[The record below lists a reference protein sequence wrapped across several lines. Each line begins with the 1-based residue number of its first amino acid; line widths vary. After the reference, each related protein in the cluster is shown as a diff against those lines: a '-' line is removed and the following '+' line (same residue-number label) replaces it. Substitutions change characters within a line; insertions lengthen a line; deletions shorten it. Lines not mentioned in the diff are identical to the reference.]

1 MLCFLEERLEW
12 RLYVK
17 ERPIYIKFDMFSF
30 IVIVNDRWIQEPK
43 NVGRKQFS
51 KLCTRALKTLAS
63 LILSCPARGK
73 KPFPSS
79 KALHVSGF
87 RLLVFFL
94 GPNKTARQSTN
105 QQNDKACP
113 LMRLLDVQADGFQ
126 ERCCACTGPCGIVS
140 LTLMNLTVRWLLF
153 STFLKDWSYQL
164 KRDQENW
171 EDSSGIFL

>member
-1 MLCFLEERLEW
+1 MSVFNKHTKKIVNLWRRAATLKQMLCFLEERLEW

-87 RLLVFFL
+87 RLLVFFW
-94 GPNKTARQSTN
+94 GPTKLQDNQPTNKTTKHAPW
-105 QQNDKACP
+105 CGF
-113 LMRLLDVQADGFQ
+113 LM
-126 ERCCACTGPCGIVS
+126 CK
-140 LTLMNLTVRWLLF
+140 LMASRSAAVPALGLAAL
-153 STFLKDWSYQL
+153 SA
-164 KRDQENW
+164 
-171 EDSSGIFL
+171 